1 MIIFISAAA
10 AAGVPAVA
18 VAAAPAAATDSGVAG
33 AATAPKMVEM
43 EAVVTMVLQG
53 VVVLDKG
60 LYDGVAT
67 GSLLSLY
74 DAAPDSATKVGEI
87 SVVQAEEHISS
98 AFVVKSDKAPE
109 KGMIARYF
117 VAPAAT
123 ASVQPAAAL
132 EIPPPLGT
140 CPEDMQQVDAGE
152 FAWAPGALTNIDAV
166 SEKGGADVTGNFC
179 VDVVPYKKKL
189 SWPEAALYCGAQGK
203 RLCAVAEQ
211 RKVCL
216 RHSKKPVCARK
227 KPGDICP
234 RGVAVEDFAGTQE
247 WSASREEGGAQ
258 DPETLITRTGS
269 CGCGGGNAACTDCY
283 YPYCEGALKK
293 FRCCADLE

>member
-1 MIIFISAAA
+1 MAVAA
-10 AAGVPAVA
+10 AAGVPAFA
-18 VAAAPAAATDSGVAG
+18 DAADPAAAASGPVVVE
-33 AATAPKMVEM
+33 AAASPKMVEM

-67 GSLLSLY
+67 GSLLPLY
-74 DAAPDSATKVGEI
+74 DAAPDTATKVGEV
-87 SVVQAEEHISS
+87 SVAQAEEHISS

-109 KGMIARYF
+109 KGMIVKYF
-117 VAPAAT
+117 VSPAQSPALAKQPEAAP
-123 ASVQPAAAL
+123 
-132 EIPPPLGT
+132 EIPPPAGT
-140 CPEDMQQVDAGE
+140 CPVDMQQVDAGE
-152 FAWAPGALTNIDAV
+152 FAWTPGALTNIDAV

-189 SWPEAALYCGAQGK
+189 SWSEAALYCGAQGK

-216 RHSKKPVCARK
+216 RHSKKPACVRK

-234 RGVAVEDFAGTQE
+234 RGIAVEDFVGVQE
-247 WSASREEGGAQ
+247 WSAAREESSAQ

-283 YPYCEGALKK
+283 YPYCEGAQKK
-293 FRCCADLE
+293 FRCCVDLK